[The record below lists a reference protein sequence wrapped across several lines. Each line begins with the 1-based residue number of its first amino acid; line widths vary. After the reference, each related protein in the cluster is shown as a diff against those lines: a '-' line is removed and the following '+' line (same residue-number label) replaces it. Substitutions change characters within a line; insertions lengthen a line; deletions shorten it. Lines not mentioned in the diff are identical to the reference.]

1 MSRHADSLMITLAA
15 GQQGL
20 VTRAQLL
27 AAGLSRHSIDRRSK
41 SGFLRSL
48 HAGVYLIGPVLPPR
62 AREHAA
68 VLACG
73 GGVISHRSAALVREI
88 LPQSADDGI
97 VDIVPH
103 DRLQRGRRPGIRA
116 HRITLRH
123 DEIAT
128 VERLTVTTPAR
139 TLLDLAPTLAA
150 RDLEQ
155 AFATAERAYPDIRAR
170 ATALLL
176 RYPRRRGTRALRAL
190 VQPGFTPA
198 FTRSRAEEVLLALLR
213 SGGLAQPETN
223 VLLNGFEVDFFWRSA
238 RLVVEVDGFEFHAS
252 RPAFNADRQRDIA
265 LNSAGLRVIRLS
277 WRQITQQR
285 DRTLVQLAQMLARA
299 PT

>member
-1 MSRHADSLMITLAA
+1 MEVPRLFRHHCAPHQRITWRHMSRHADSLMVKLAA

-27 AAGLSRHSIDRRSK
+27 EAGLSRHTIDRRSK

-73 GGVISHRSAALVREI
+73 GGVISHSSAGLLGLI
-88 LPQSADDGI
+88 LPPAADDGI

-103 DRLQRGRRPGIRA
+103 DRRQRGRRPGIRA
-116 HRITLRH
+116 HRITLRP

-128 VERLTVTTPAR
+128 VDCLAVTTPAR

-150 RDLEQ
+150 RGLEQ
-155 AFATAERAYPDIRAR
+155 
-170 ATALLL
+170 
-176 RYPRRRGTRALRAL
+176 
-190 VQPGFTPA
+190 
-198 FTRSRAEEVLLALLR
+198 
-213 SGGLAQPETN
+213 
-223 VLLNGFEVDFFWRSA
+223 
-238 RLVVEVDGFEFHAS
+238 
-252 RPAFNADRQRDIA
+252 
-265 LNSAGLRVIRLS
+265 
-277 WRQITQQR
+277 
-285 DRTLVQLAQMLARA
+285 
-299 PT
+299 